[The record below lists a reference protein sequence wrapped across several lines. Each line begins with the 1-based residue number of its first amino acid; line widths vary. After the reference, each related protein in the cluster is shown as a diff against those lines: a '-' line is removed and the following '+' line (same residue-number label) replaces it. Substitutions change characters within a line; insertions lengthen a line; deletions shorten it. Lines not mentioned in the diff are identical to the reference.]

1 VSGTESPSDGEAAAD
16 HLATSTHDDLTRV
29 LDSGPVGFVITDKS
43 GVIEWVNTTLL
54 DWLGRSR
61 DELVGK
67 RTFQELLSAG
77 GRIYYDTHV
86 RPMVHMRHLAK
97 EIALELVCA
106 DDRRLSVLINAS
118 LRIDDETG
126 VETIETFVVDAT
138 QRREYERELLRGR
151 ELAERSEARLQVMY
165 DVASG
170 LAEAMTVDE
179 VISVVTARATRSI
192 NEARCA
198 IWLIDAARGTAARGG
213 TISDDEGG
221 PPDELDFPDGGPALD
236 QLAAGG
242 VVVIGDLESGAVDYP
257 LISQWMSEA
266 GMKSAA
272 IAPLLANGRLTGAMT
287 FGYGHAHDFDE
298 AEIRAAMALANQAEQ
313 GLERARVLE
322 AERRSKRHLESLL
335 EFTKLLSAALTLD
348 EVIATIVDRGQEL
361 LGATGSRLAL
371 LDATGHTVRFVRS
384 GAAGSN
390 SHPDLELSLDR
401 RSIGCEAIR
410 INFPVSVESRDELAH
425 LYPDSPILDHPNVG
439 RVVAMPLRRGDEVL
453 GAWVLADSE
462 SGPSGAVDLTMFGLF
477 AEQAG
482 QATQR
487 AALHEAEALARAQ
500 ADVRNEVSAALN
512 GATTI
517 ADVGRSIT
525 LQGRAAFNATA
536 IAFFVLDPDDPSVL
550 HLETHSGLD
559 ESTVAAAQTIAI
571 DGQLERLLDRKPSP
585 RFADGPSKFDD
596 LLDATLGTHRRGAA
610 AVLPLRVAEHP
621 LGLIVMSFERPDA
634 LSASIRSA
642 LSGLAAETNVALVR
656 AREHD
661 SDHDVATT
669 LQRSL
674 LPSIGDVDEQWLVTT
689 SHEPWS
695 ELLEVGGDLFDVT
708 SFDDGRLM
716 LVVGDVVG
724 HGLAAAAA
732 MGLLRSAAK
741 MQALVASSPAEVIH
755 GLHEFARVTPGVRFS
770 TVCCVEVQADG
781 AARYSCAGHPYP
793 VLRRPDGS
801 TELLDGGR
809 SPLLGVVETETTDAT
824 FHMEPGTSIVVYTD
838 GLIERRGL
846 VVDEGLERL
855 RELVSE
861 ADGATGGLD
870 APSLVDAMFDGNDR
884 EDDVVVVCLTR
895 LASEPAG

>member
-1 VSGTESPSDGEAAAD
+1 MTGTDHEPGAD
-16 HLATSTHDDLTRV
+16 ERPAGSTHDDLTRV
-29 LDSGPVGFVITDKS
+29 LDSGPVGFVITSKS
-43 GVIEWVNTTLL
+43 GVIEWINTTLL
-54 DWLGRSR
+54 DWLGHSS

-67 RTFQELLSAG
+67 RTFQELLTAG

-86 RPMVHMRHLAK
+86 RPMVHMRHLVK

-106 DDRRLSVLINAS
+106 DQRRLAVLINAS
-118 LRIDDETG
+118 LRIDEETG
-126 VETIETFVVDAT
+126 AETIETFVVDAT

-151 ELAERSEARLQVMY
+151 EVAERSEARLQVMY
-165 DVASG
+165 DIASG
-170 LAEAMTVDE
+170 LAEAMSVDE
-179 VISVVTARATRSI
+179 VIAVVTARATRSI
-192 NEARCA
+192 SEAKCA
-198 IWLIDAARGTAARGG
+198 IWLVDPIRGTAALGG
-213 TISDDEGG
+213 SDADTEYGQL
-221 PPDELDFPDGGPALD
+221 PELDFPDGGPALD
-236 QLAAGG
+236 RLLAGE
-242 VVVIGDLESGAVDYP
+242 VVVIGDVDNHAMSYP
-257 LISQWMSEA
+257 LLAQWMGDA

-272 IAPLLANGRLTGAMT
+272 IAPLITHGRLTGAMT
-287 FGYGHAHDFDE
+287 FGYNHAHEFDE
-298 AEIRAAMALANQAEQ
+298 AEIRAALALASQAEQ

-322 AERRSKRHLESLL
+322 AEQRSKRHLESLL

-371 LDATGHTVRFVRS
+371 LNSTGNTVRFMRS
-384 GAAGSN
+384 VGTGSQ
-390 SHPDLELSLDR
+390 PDLELSLDR

-410 INFPVSVESRDELAH
+410 INLPVSVESRDELAT

-453 GAWVLADSE
+453 GAWILADSD
-462 SGPSGAVDLTMFGLF
+462 SATAGAVDLTMFGLF

-487 AALHEAEALARAQ
+487 AALHETEALARAQ

-525 LQGRAAFNATA
+525 LQGRAAFNANA
-536 IAFFVLDPDDPSVL
+536 IAFFVLDPDEPSVL
-550 HLETHSGLD
+550 HLETHSGVD
-559 ESTVAAAQTIAI
+559 ESAVAAAQTIAI
-571 DGQLERLLDRKPSP
+571 DGQLEGLLERKPSP

-596 LLDATLGTHRRGAA
+596 LLDATLGPRLRGAA

-634 LSASIRSA
+634 LSPSIRSA

-661 SDHDVATT
+661 SDHDVAMT
-669 LQRSL
+669 LQHSL
-674 LPSIGDVDEQWLVTT
+674 LSSIGDVGEQWSVST

-695 ELLEVGGDLFDVT
+695 KLLEVGGDLFDVT

-741 MQALVASSPAEVIH
+741 MQALVSSSPAEVIH

-809 SPLLGVVETETTDAT
+809 SPLLGVVETETTNAT

-846 VVDEGLERL
+846 VVDEGLEQL
-855 RELVSE
+855 RELISK
-861 ADGATGGLD
+861 ADEPSGVID
-870 APSLVDAMFDGNDR
+870 APTLVDAMFDGNDR

-895 LASEPAG
+895 LTPEPAE